1 MSVISNLSKLMRK
14 FLYPR
19 RYSFLE
25 KNTVLFEQQYG
36 FRNTLLT
43 NHAL

>member
-14 FLYPR
+14 FVYPR
-19 RYSFLE
+19 RYSCLE
-25 KNTVLFEQQYG
+25 KNSLLSERQYG